1 MSRRDFTGER
11 LHTADELFS
20 VDLARHRAAYEF
32 ARTRG
37 DDGWLLDLGSGSG
50 AVALAHPQAVLKLAF
65 PAEAAARLVLAKA
78 FAVTAGVMA
87 LGSNATA
94 AI

>member
-50 AVALAHPQAVLKLAF
+50 HGA
-65 PAEAAARLVLAKA
+65 AESPKCLTTIGAARYLYV
-78 FAVTAGVMA
+78 
-87 LGSNATA
+87 
-94 AI
+94 

>member
-1 MSRRDFTGER
+1 MMP
-11 LHTADELFS
+11 
-20 VDLARHRAAYEF
+20 
-32 ARTRG
+32 
-37 DDGWLLDLGSGSG
+37 GSG